1 MKITAVDTFYVRPR
15 WVFVRIQTDEG
26 ITGWGEPGGEARGP
40 AVITA
45 VEDMAHYLLGQN
57 PLLIERHW
65 QLLTKAAFYRG
76 GAILSSAVAG
86 LDQALWDI
94 AGKFHGVPVHELLG
108 GPVRDRMRVYA
119 WIGGDRTGDYTLDE
133 IAQEARD
140 RVAEGFTAL
149 KMNASSELS
158 AIDTPAKANGVAERL
173 AAVRSAI
180 GDNCDIAVDCH
191 GRVSRAMAKRLLPML
206 EPYQPLFVE
215 EAVLPEY
222 PEAFKELAQVSSVPL
237 ATGERIFSR
246 WEYKHLLG
254 SGLAVW
260 QPDPSHAGGISETRR
275 IASMAE
281 TYDISIAPHSAIGPL
296 CLAASLQI
304 DFAIPNALIQEQGV
318 GYKQLGLDNDGADI
332 LDYLVDRSVF
342 EYTDGHVARP
352 TGPGLGI
359 EIDEAA
365 LVRNAYQGEGWMP
378 TWSTHADGSPAEM

>member
-1 MKITAVDTFYVRPR
+1 MKITAVDTFLVRPR
-15 WVFVRIQTDEG
+15 WTFVRVRTDEG

-40 AVITA
+40 AVLAA
-45 VEDMAHYLLGQN
+45 VQDMGHYLVGQN

-65 QLLTKAAFYRG
+65 QLMTKAAFYRG

-94 AGKFHGVPVHELLG
+94 AGKVHGVPVHELLG
-108 GPVRDRMRVYA
+108 GPTRDRMRVYA
-119 WIGGDRTGDYTLDE
+119 WIGGDRTGDYSLDD

-140 RVAEGFTAL
+140 AIAQGFTAL

-158 AIDTPAKANGVAERL
+158 FIDTPAKADGVAERL

-180 GDNCDIAVDCH
+180 GRDCDIAVDCH

-246 WEYKHLLG
+246 WEYKLLVD

-281 TYDISIAPHSAIGPL
+281 TYDIAIAPHSAIGPL
-296 CLAASLQI
+296 ALAASLQI

-318 GYKQLGLDNDGADI
+318 GYKQPGLDNSGADI
-332 LDYLVDRSVF
+332 LDYLVDTSVF
-342 EYTDGHVARP
+342 DYSDGFAARP

-365 LVRNAYQGEGWMP
+365 LVRNAYAGEGWMP
-378 TWSTHADGSPAEM
+378 NWSAHADGSPAEM

>member
-1 MKITAVDTFYVRPR
+1 MKITAVDTFLVRPR
-15 WVFVRIQTDEG
+15 WTFLRIQTDEG

-40 AVITA
+40 AVLAA
-45 VEDMAHYLLGQN
+45 VQDMAHYLIGQN

-86 LDQALWDI
+86 IDQALWDI
-94 AGKFHGVPVHELLG
+94 AGKTHGVPVHELLG

-140 RVAEGFTAL
+140 RIADGFTAL

-158 AIDTPAKANGVAERL
+158 AIDTPAKADGVAERL

-180 GDNCDIAVDCH
+180 GRDCDIAVDCH

-222 PEAFKELAQVSSVPL
+222 PEAFKELCARSLPSRSPRASGSSR
-237 ATGERIFSR
+237 A
-246 WEYKHLLG
+246 G
-254 SGLAVW
+254 S
-260 QPDPSHAGGISETRR
+260 T
-275 IASMAE
+275 
-281 TYDISIAPHSAIGPL
+281 
-296 CLAASLQI
+296 
-304 DFAIPNALIQEQGV
+304 
-318 GYKQLGLDNDGADI
+318 
-332 LDYLVDRSVF
+332 
-342 EYTDGHVARP
+342 
-352 TGPGLGI
+352 
-359 EIDEAA
+359 
-365 LVRNAYQGEGWMP
+365 
-378 TWSTHADGSPAEM
+378 ST

>member
-1 MKITAVDTFYVRPR
+1 MKITAVDTFLVRPR
-15 WVFVRIQTDEG
+15 WTFVRIQTDEG
-26 ITGWGEPGGEARGP
+26 ISGWGEPGGEARGR
-40 AVITA
+40 AVLAA
-45 VEDMAHYLLGQN
+45 VEDMAHYLVGQN

-86 LDQALWDI
+86 IDQALWDI
-94 AGKFHGVPVHELLG
+94 AGKTHGVPVHELLG
-108 GPVRDRMRVYA
+108 GPVRDRIRVYA
-119 WIGGDRTGDYTLDE
+119 WIGGDRTGDYSAEE

-140 RVAEGFTAL
+140 RIADGFTAL
-149 KMNASSELS
+149 KMNASSELTFV
-158 AIDTPAKANGVAERL
+158 DTPAKADGVAERL

-180 GDNCDIAVDCH
+180 GPDRDIAVDCH

-222 PEAFKELAQVSSVPL
+222 PEAFKELAQISSVPL

-246 WEYKHLLG
+246 WDYKHLVD
-254 SGLAVW
+254 SGLAIW

-275 IASMAE
+275 IAAMAE
-281 TYDISIAPHSAIGPL
+281 TYDIAIAPHSAIGPL
-296 CLAASLQI
+296 ALAASLQI

-318 GYKQLGLDNDGADI
+318 GYNQPGLDNDGADI
-332 LDYLVDRSVF
+332 LDYLVDTSVF
-342 EYTDGHVARP
+342 DYVDGYAARP

-365 LVRNAYQGEGWMP
+365 LVRNAYAGDGWMP
-378 TWSTHADGSPAEM
+378 TLSRHADGSAAEM

>member
-1 MKITAVDTFYVRPR
+1 VRPR
-15 WVFVRIQTDEG
+15 WTFVRIRTDEG

-40 AVITA
+40 AVLAA
-45 VEDMAHYLLGQN
+45 VEDMGHSLLGQN
-57 PLLIERHW
+57 PLHIEHHW
-65 QLLTKAAFYRG
+65 HMLTKSAFYRG
-76 GAILSSAVAG
+76 GAILSSAVSG

-94 AGKFHGVPVHELLG
+94 AGKLHGVPVHELLG
-108 GPVRDRMRVYA
+108 GPTRERVRVYA
-119 WIGGDRTGDYTLDE
+119 WIGGDRTGDYAPEAL
-133 IAQEARD
+133 AQEARD
-140 RVAEGFTAL
+140 RIAEGFTAL

-158 AIDTPAKANGVAERL
+158 AIDTPAKADGVAERL

-180 GDNCDIAVDCH
+180 GRECDIAVDCH

-237 ATGERIFSR
+237 ATGERMFSR
-246 WEYKHLLG
+246 WDYKHIVD

-275 IASMAE
+275 IAAMAE

-296 CLAASLQI
+296 CLAAALQI

-318 GYKQLGLDNDGADI
+318 GYVQEGLDNAGADI
-332 LDYLVDRSVF
+332 LDYLVDTSVF
-342 EYTDGHVARP
+342 RQVDGYFARP
-352 TGPGLGI
+352 TAPGLGI
-359 EIDEAA
+359 EIDEEA
-365 LVRNAYQGEGWMP
+365 LVRNAYAEPEGWMP
-378 TWSTHADGSPAEM
+378 NWSTHADGSPAEM